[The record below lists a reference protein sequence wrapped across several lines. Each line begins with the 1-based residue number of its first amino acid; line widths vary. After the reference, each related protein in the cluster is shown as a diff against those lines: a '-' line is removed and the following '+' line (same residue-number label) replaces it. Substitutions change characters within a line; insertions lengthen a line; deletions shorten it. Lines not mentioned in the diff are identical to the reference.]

1 MKLPR
6 HIASLTAAMFMVLQG
21 VAPAAEPLA
30 TLDYTVAGQVMQ
42 VSPAALA
49 VPKGI
54 AGSVGVTI
62 PGEVP
67 AGAFVEAFLRG
78 PSFPARRLVGAPNSP
93 LLLPP
98 LNLVGNYS
106 LDGIR
111 LVAASGETL
120 LEGSPSSVPVQ
131 VFDEVLVSR
140 VTSRPLALEEIEDK
154 GIFLDGANFRALEF
168 EIGFV
173 LDGETF
179 PVRFPLVTPQFR
191 PVTEIIPAAEL
202 EERLAEVE
210 RINNQLAANV
220 KMPPELETVNP
231 NIQVM
236 PFHIQ
241 RTRGGAEDLALSI
254 PPIPALLVIPGNVGF
269 LNQFFSVQV
278 FTENGA
284 PGGSG
289 LSVRDIKAEL
299 LLPPGPDRVAGTF
312 EAPGDDPV
320 RFARVG
326 PTAAIRN
333 VIDVRGTGPDG
344 EPGTADDVD
353 RLQPGQAGQGEFL
366 VEGLQ
371 EGLHVLDLKLTA
383 NLDGLAAGSVEV
395 EGRAA
400 GSVQVSNP
408 KFSLAF
414 SHPRTIRTGEPY
426 DASVTILNTS
436 NTVANLVSI
445 SLNPLNISG
454 GLLQSD
460 ERVEL
465 GTIRPGETATA
476 TFRILSQR
484 TGAITFSNITTSDD
498 SLVGRF
504 RLRVGVDERGV
515 ELSRNTLLLPDFV
528 NALPPEVVAAA
539 NRVLGQAMSV
549 ATAPQLPPGV
559 IRVPR
564 SFVSTR
570 TIVSADGPTVRSGG
584 GSMVMQLAEA
594 AERVRYGEPL
604 ARVLPDLLLDWQGG
618 RDFSPGWDQII
629 RETEAGREWR
639 EAMMRAI
646 ETASPS
652 PANPVTR
659 LTDRGVDLAGRGE
672 AWFLASVSRGDF
684 QGDTPP
690 GELNLITPTAT
701 SGVETGKVAKAIGYG
716 GRDGAWMVSAT
727 TGIFEWRF
735 SSAVPGA
742 TQLSVMMLAADGTG
756 RDVLWDLSDIPAGTV
771 VRFDPGGTGADAQI
785 DDNGDGTSDRLLGG
799 LVRPFT
805 EAPPTVLMVRQDPEV
820 KFGRPDRKC
829 FPVTTTNEA
838 GETVSVENHGN
849 ILVVLFSKPMTQ
861 ATAGDAAAYEIE
873 GSGRAASVQVQ
884 PGGRVAI
891 VALREPIS
899 LLNPRTLTIRD
910 GVTDLRGNPFAPVAK
925 SIQSLLVEGFS
936 VRGRVLRPD
945 GSAGVN
951 LPVTLTYDDRVATSR
966 GCKENEVRV
975 SQTFTDETGAFEF
988 DFVLSGI
995 PFSLSTTDVTN
1006 VRDNEAIAII
1016 LESSLDGAVTE
1027 ERLKTLGAS
1036 VAGSEEQSNAALRR
1050 AFGVESIS
1058 QAVALAEGL
1067 DRAVVRDFGAAGRQG
1082 AESVYVL
1089 RFRGRATVTGQVLA
1103 ADGVSPVAGAAV
1115 NLFPD
1120 PASRELG
1127 RGVFSDNNGFFSFY
1141 GVPLGTTSVEATSSN
1156 GNTRTVSTLIERSGE
1171 TVNLPIVLSAVVPSL
1186 AIVQGRVTEADGTP
1200 HSRATVVVETKAPS
1214 GSPAEFSSLAMVTSD
1229 EDGFFSV
1236 PDVPAGISA
1245 RLVAIS
1251 SDGRRKGER
1260 LQVSVTAGV
1269 INTANITLQA
1279 RAIVRGRVEF
1289 ANGDPVAG
1297 AIVGGGDELVTTDA
1311 LGAFVLN
1318 GVPTGESKVS
1328 AGLDPDLSSS
1338 DPRRRLGRMGSSSL
1352 KVLAGDDNFAVIRF
1366 NPAGRIAGQVLDEN
1380 GNPVGNTDV
1389 AIPLDRGTEEESF
1402 FAWVNTNAQGNFV
1415 FDNMGLG
1422 TWNVTTP
1429 APPHEDLSDL
1439 EKAQE
1444 QIRSGELDQ
1453 IIAGLKTAFA
1463 TYTGAKDPFLNGEGE
1478 KFNPSRWGLAPD
1490 VKIEFD
1496 GQTVVVPV
1504 RYFKTATLSGKVT
1517 NGQDVPIGARVRL
1530 TGLGP
1535 RPNGYPAMRIRGE
1548 LDSDPALGTFEF
1560 KGQAFVGDWGLQAAS
1575 PFFPVVISQSGR
1587 TTQADPVVSNILLK
1601 FPPVQETNGS
1611 LSGQVL
1617 FADGSPA
1624 GAGVRVQ
1631 ISFGPDFVI
1640 RTDDSGRFA
1649 TTRGTFTLP
1658 AGRYTVTAL
1667 DEATGATA
1675 RVSTSVLGGQDN
1687 AVTLTLLGRGDAR
1700 ITVRKADGTPA
1711 ANAAVEIEG
1720 GQFPNERFDGV
1731 TDAQG
1736 VVVFSNVF
1744 EGPYSTCAS
1753 LTIGGTRVAGRS
1765 SLLVPAGGMGEATI
1779 TLGGTGSVRGIF
1791 VAADGSTPI
1800 PFANVSLSGLA
1811 VAPTGADGRFE
1822 LPDVPLG
1829 TFRITAT
1836 DDQTARSGF
1845 ATVVLSTPN
1854 QTVEVR
1860 ITETRL
1866 GTVRG
1871 LVFSGLGNSPV
1882 PGAEVKL
1889 TINDPFVPLR
1899 TRTVT
1904 TGPDGFYSFAG
1915 VPPGGLSLE
1924 AIDPLT
1930 GLRGSVRG
1938 TLPTGS
1944 VTLDVD
1950 IPLQATANL
1959 TVQVLEPDGVTPAAL
1974 ATVKMGLLSADT
1986 DANGRVRFE
1995 NVKLLPAGLPAQN
2008 HYRVEARS
2016 QRTGETRSYA
2026 FALFYPV
2033 TQGAEETVTMTLRGV
2048 GSVLGTVFQGDGV
2061 TPAPGAQVQVK
2072 MQSMT
2077 PVSGLSLSS
2086 PFGSDVET
2094 VIADGAG
2101 RFRFDNLPVGSL
2113 QVAAFSLAQ
2122 GAREEVALAFD
2133 GQELTRNLTLT
2144 ATGTVAGRVLRADG
2158 STPAANAEVVV
2169 RFTSA
2174 SNAIGTILAITGA
2187 DGRFSFTPV
2196 TVGNF
2201 TVQAA
2206 LVGVNG
2212 LAVAKGNLSN
2222 NGQLVDTGDII
2233 LDESF
2238 PEVVSTVPAATSDG
2252 VDIGATI
2259 EVDFSE
2265 AIDPASVETSGI
2277 FLRPAAG
2284 GAIVPA
2290 VVSLVPMNGGSELR
2304 KVLLEPLQ
2312 PLESSTNY
2320 QLVVVDGDL
2329 LNALGTVTNRGPRDL
2344 VGRPL
2349 ATLFSITFKTRDQRA
2364 PLLLSFS
2371 PADGSEAVDPRT
2383 AVRLTFDEPIQEGAS
2398 IVLSGPNGP
2407 VAGTTALGLNS
2418 LALSFL
2424 PTVELP
2430 PNGIFTATVTGVRDL
2445 AGNELAGQPLV
2456 ANFATLDTL
2465 GPVIGELR
2473 IKNGLTPTAGAT
2485 VTLEAV
2491 LAAAET
2497 GVRFRLSAN
2506 AVTVATSAVN
2516 VLEVPFTLPQSGS
2529 VVFRGVAIDR
2539 FGNEGPLAELT
2550 VNVLPNT
2557 PPVITLT
2564 RLSPLT
2570 GPVATGSAVSVRLS
2584 AQDDSGVVEFKA
2596 AMTGAATAALKT
2608 SGGADITLS
2617 GFVKSTAGAA
2627 DVITILAQATDTS
2640 GTGTGEQI
2648 FTIPIRDGSPPSLVL
2663 DGGVPTSPFAP
2674 GSTISIPVRGRDNFG
2689 VTRYTLSASGAFAA
2703 SGEVL
2708 VDPAAKDD
2716 PRTLQLA
2723 VPLDAPVTGA
2733 PFTLVLGAEDAAG
2746 FVSPPLTLE
2755 LRMVDTTPPALVS
2768 ASPANNSIR
2777 VGLVPTMQLRVNEPL
2792 DPATVNPA
2800 TVRLVRLNDS
2810 SEVPA
2815 NVTLNAAR
2823 DLITLTTIAPLDV
2836 NTTYQLLATTGV
2848 KDAAGNGLTVDAG
2861 PVFTT
2866 HDFRITSP
2874 LAGTEVVEGQPLAIT
2889 VTETSDFGMSV
2900 RFLLNGVVQSP
2911 DAGGDATIQ
2920 KTVTVPAL
2928 AAIPGG
2934 LLTLR
2939 AEAAIFSNPAGT
2951 AEVVL
2956 NVRSGNEDSDGDGLL
2971 NGQEIATGSDPFR
2984 ADRDED
2990 PDNDNLTNAQEIA
3003 AGTKSN
3009 DADSDDD
3016 FLNDGDEIAATTDPL
3031 NPDTDGDGLLDGRES
3046 PFGTNP
3052 KLADTDGDTLSDGFE
3067 VGFGRLSIVNGSF
3080 THDQARAD
3088 AETRGGHLLTVL
3100 SAKEQAA
3107 VETVLGSAL
3116 ASGDRWIG
3124 YSDRFIE
3131 GAFRW
3136 DTGELGGFERFGSGE
3151 PNNGGTP
3158 TGNEDGVGIRASGF
3172 WNDFPVATALP
3183 YVFEIGFF
3191 TDPTLPDSDG
3201 DGIRDDADGFNGTPN
3216 ATPLA
3221 VADSVFANAGETV
3234 IFQTATDLLG
3244 NDSDPNGDPLA
3255 LLAFTQPA
3263 TGGVV
3268 TRPNSTT
3275 LVFTPDAGF
3284 SGVAVFT
3291 YTVVDAGGLTANA
3304 EVTVNIGTNT
3314 RPVAGFSRPV
3324 TSNHALR
3331 FDGVDDFVRSA
3342 LNGAQ
3347 NLAGSSAWTIEAWV
3361 KPEAFNHKAFPTIYS
3376 QGSWRT
3382 SLGFNATSGS
3392 FDSWVNNTGQI
3403 NSTFV
3408 PPLNGW
3414 THVALVH
3421 DGTQR
3426 RFIVDGVE
3434 AGSFASAAMTSD
3446 GNPVYI
3452 GAAGSSAPD
3461 SRSFF
3466 QGTIDEMRVW
3476 RRALSA
3482 AEIGSSRHFTLLG
3495 TESGLAAYWPFEEGG
3510 GTVMVDL
3517 AGQSTATLGSTA
3529 DSAPEWVAS
3538 DAPVAGFRQDEVA
3551 ALNTPMLLR
3560 LEGSDADGN
3569 ALTGRILSLPAHG
3582 RLFQFAGGAAG
3593 AEITV
3598 AGSTVSDP
3606 QRRVIYEPDTDFTG
3620 EDAFR
3625 FSVTDGGLESL
3636 PAMFA
3641 LRVLDGFSPKPGDV
3655 WDIAAG
3661 AVVTA
3666 NSPLAAGSSAAAAF
3680 DGGGGPLVFADG
3692 QAAGFKH
3699 FIEWQTPGTVEIT
3712 GARLFATDDGPASA
3726 ARGFSE
3732 LRLFGRLGATDP
3744 FILLATFRPA
3754 SNPYFG
3760 GLNAEVEVASFI
3772 GTQFRAEFDAAVAG
3786 SGPRLTEL
3794 DAVGE
3799 TVVMVP
3805 SAAEIV
3811 LQNATADRTQSS
3823 FNVAQLIDGVIVGG
3837 THGWAGDVGGT
3848 PPMTAVFETKDNL
3861 GTTADTVFTFQMPQP
3876 FGSSHF
3882 VGCFRISA
3890 TTSDRGDFADGLNN
3904 GGDITTNWTVLEVTE
3919 VTSTGGETIAVLPDQ
3934 SVLVTGNM
3942 PATTSY
3948 TIKAKG
3954 ISGAVTGFR
3963 LEMLENAALPNNGPG
3978 RVGHGNWVLA
3988 EFQVSYEGGV
3998 PIPNRAPRGTPDL
4011 VETLQGVPVAIN
4023 PLANDTDPDGD
4034 PITISGFTQPP
4045 AGEGSVA
4052 ENGTGV
4058 LIYTPDAGFVGTTG
4072 FTYRITD
4079 GFQESKPVAV
4089 ILTVRPSAE
4098 RRWINPAGGNWSV
4111 AANWLNGLV
4120 PGPDE
4125 IAIIDEPGT
4134 YQVNVDVNATV
4145 SQLRLGAATGTQTLS
4160 VNSSRTLTVLNGG
4173 SGGAG
4178 GRLQL
4183 STGTLSNGGGLRVK
4197 QVTLSGGTLAGGG
4210 GLTVED
4216 SFAWT
4221 GGTMNGSGSLVVAS
4235 GASGSISGTAGK
4247 TLNGGWQL
4255 INEGTVGMSGGSL
4268 SLFNSSAGN
4277 ATLDNRGTFTISDE
4291 ADINWVNFNSA
4302 LPVFVKNSG
4311 TFVKSGAATIT
4322 ELRPSQL
4329 INSGEIRVESGTL
4342 QFAAQT
4348 HHSGVLNGGAGSILD
4363 LSSGTFTLAAGAV
4376 FITEGALRITGGT
4389 LAVNESITCNGGI
4402 EITSGGLTVNTTMEI
4417 PSLTMSSGTLAGSGV
4432 LTIAN
4437 SLSWTGGT
4445 MNGSG
4450 SLVVASSASG
4460 SISGTAGKTL
4470 NGGWQLINEGTVGM
4484 SGGNLSL
4491 FNSSAGNATLD
4502 NRGTFTI
4509 SDEADINW
4517 VNFNSVLP
4525 VFVKNSG
4532 TFVKSGAATTTE
4544 LRPSQLINSGEI
4556 RVESGTLQFAAQTH
4570 HSGVLNGGVGSILD
4584 LSSGT
4589 FTLAAGAVFE
4599 TDGALRIT
4607 GGTLA
4612 VNESIL
4618 CNGGIEITS
4627 GGLTVNTTM
4636 EIPSLTMSSGT
4647 LAGSGV
4653 LTITNSLSWTGG
4665 TMNGSG
4671 SLVVAS
4677 GASGSISGT
4686 AGKALNGGWQLINEG
4701 TVGMSGG
4708 NLSLFN
4714 SSGGNAALDNRGTFT
4729 ISDEADISWQNFNS
4743 AALVFVKNSGTFVK
4757 SGVGTTTVLSPTS
4770 VSNTGAVRVDSG
4782 TLRFSVS
4789 TDHAGTL
4796 EAAAGAHVELTGG
4809 TFTFGAGS
4817 TIVTVEPLVLQ
4828 GANFTIPVN
4837 QETPRLSFV
4846 SGTISGSGVLTV
4858 TDSLAWTS
4866 GTMNGTGGLVVAA
4879 TATGAISGAIGK
4891 SLNGGWQ
4898 LINEGTLSLSGAGLS
4913 LSNSGGPNTT
4923 FENRGTFT
4931 ISDEAD
4937 FNWSNFTG
4945 QPVFV
4950 INSGTLIKSGAGTTT
4965 AISPTNFT
4973 NNGLLSVQGGTL
4985 NFTPFA
4991 QTASGVTHL
5000 EGGNVSATAL
5010 TFAAGRV
5017 TGVGGITANVTNS
5030 GAVFSPGGTGNRTL
5044 AITGSYTQQSGG
5056 SLEFDLDGD
5065 AAGGEFD
5072 KLTVSGA
5079 ATLNGTVSLRN
5090 SVELN
5095 GEVFTLLTHGSRSG
5109 TFPTITVT
5117 HNGSATADYLATRT
5131 DFTVTAAAPPAAAP
5145 QLASS
5150 YGEWVDSVDRTWA
5163 APGRPQATLG
5173 SGSLQSAGQ
5182 SLTVSWDGD
5191 PNADPDKDGASNLLE
5206 YAFQTHPLDPAS
5218 LPAVKTAPCKQMT
5231 GCIEVSCDMR
5241 AIAPDLTRV
5250 LQASPD
5256 LANWLPLTPVSAGV
5270 VDVTEESVAPGIN
5283 RFTVRLRTSAHA
5295 GSFLRWEVKLRD

>member
-1 MKLPR
+1 MRTILQR
-6 HIASLTAAMFMVLQG
+6 NRWIARVVFPLVCGFLALG
-21 VAPAAEPLA
+21 PLAAEPLT
-30 TLDYTVAGQVMQ
+30 TLEYTVSGQVME

-67 AGAFVEAFLRG
+67 PGAFVEAVLRG
-78 PSFPARRLVGAPNSP
+78 PSFPARRLVGAPNAP

-120 LEGSPSSVPVQ
+120 LEGSPASVPVQ

-179 PVRFPLVTPQFR
+179 PVKFPLVTPQFR

-236 PFHIQ
+236 PFHVQ

-326 PTAAIRN
+326 ASAAIRN
-333 VIDVRGTGPDG
+333 VIDIRAAGPDG
-344 EPGTADDVD
+344 KPGTADDVD

-383 NLDGLAAGSVEV
+383 NLDGLAAGTVEV

-426 DASVTILNTS
+426 EASVTILNTS

-476 TFRILSQR
+476 TFKILSQR

-515 ELSRNTLLLPDFV
+515 ALSRNTLLLPEFV
-528 NALPPEVVAAA
+528 DALPPEVLAAA

-564 SFVSTR
+564 SFVSTTTAVTTEGR
-570 TIVSADGPTVRSGG
+570 TVRSGG

-604 ARVLPDLLLDWQGG
+604 ARVLPDLLIDWQGG

-659 LTDRGVDLAGRGE
+659 LNDRGVDLVGRGE
-672 AWFLASVSRGDF
+672 AWFLAAVSRGDF

-701 SGVETGKVAKAIGYG
+701 SGVETGKVAKTIGYG

-735 SSAVPGA
+735 ASSLPGS
-742 TQLSVMMLAADGTG
+742 TQLNVMILAADGSG
-756 RDVLWDLSDIPAGTV
+756 REILWDLSDISAGTV
-771 VRFDPGGTGADAQI
+771 VRFDLGGTGADAQI
-785 DDNGDGTSDRLLGG
+785 DDNGDGTSDRLASGQ
-799 LVRPFT
+799 VTPFT
-805 EAPPTVLMVRQDPEV
+805 EAPPTVLMVRQDPEI

-838 GETVSVENHGN
+838 GETVAVENHGN

-861 ATAGDAAAYEIE
+861 ETAGDAAAYVIE
-873 GSGRAASVQVQ
+873 GTGRAASVQVQ

-899 LLNPRTLTIRD
+899 LLTPRELTIRD
-910 GVTDLRGNPFAPVAK
+910 GVTDLRGNPFVPEARA
-925 SIQSLLVEGFS
+925 IQSLLVEGFRA
-936 VRGRVLRPD
+936 RGRVLRPD
-945 GSAGVN
+945 GSAGEN
-951 LPVTLTYDDRVATSR
+951 LPVTLTYDDRVASSI

-975 SQTFTDETGAFEF
+975 AQTFTDDSGAFEF

-1016 LESSLDGAVTE
+1016 LESSLDGAVTK
-1027 ERLKTLGAS
+1027 ERLETLGAS
-1036 VAGSEEQSNAALRR
+1036 VAGSAEKSSAALRR

-1127 RGVFSDNNGFFSFY
+1127 RGVFSDSNGFFSFY
-1141 GVPLGTTSVEATSSN
+1141 GVPLGTTSVEATASN
-1156 GNTRTVSTLIERSGE
+1156 GNTRTVSTLIETSGE
-1171 TVNLPIVLSAVVPSL
+1171 TVNLPIVLSAVAPSL
-1186 AIVQGRVTEADGTP
+1186 ATVQGRVTEPDGTP
-1200 HSRATVVVETKAPS
+1200 HGRATVTVETKAPT

-1236 PDVPAGISA
+1236 SDVPAGITA
-1245 RLVAIS
+1245 RVVAIS

-1260 LQVSVTAGV
+1260 LNVAVTAGV
-1269 INTANITLQA
+1269 VNTANITLQA
-1279 RAIVRGRVEF
+1279 RATVRGRVEF

-1297 AIVGGGDELVTTDA
+1297 AIVGGGEELVTTDA

-1318 GVPTGESKVS
+1318 GVPTGKSRVS

-1338 DPRRRLGRMGSSSL
+1338 DPRRRLGRLGSSNL
-1352 KVLAGDDNFAVIRF
+1352 DVLPGDDNFAVIRF
-1366 NPAGRIAGQVLDEN
+1366 NPAGRIAGQVLDED

-1389 AIPLDRGTEEESF
+1389 AIPLDRGTEEDSF

-1415 FDNMGLG
+1415 FDNFGLG
-1422 TWNVTTP
+1422 TWNVTSP

-1560 KGQAFVGDWGLQAAS
+1560 KDQAFVGDWGLQAAS

-1587 TTQADPVVSNILLK
+1587 TTQADPVVSDILLK

-1640 RTDDSGRFA
+1640 RTDDEGRFA

-1658 AGRYTVTAL
+1658 AGPYTVTAL
-1667 DEATGATA
+1667 DEATGATG
-1675 RVSTSVLGGQDN
+1675 RVSTSVTGGQDN

-1700 ITVRKADGTPA
+1700 ISVRKADGTPA

-1736 VVVFSNVF
+1736 EMVFSNLF

-1765 SLLVPAGGMGEATI
+1765 SLLVPVGGTGEATI

-1871 LVFSGLGNSPV
+1871 VVFSGLGNSPV

-1889 TINDPFVPLR
+1889 TLNDPFVPLR

-1930 GLRGSVRG
+1930 SLRGSVRG
-1938 TLPTGS
+1938 TLSTGS

-1986 DANGRVRFE
+1986 DGNGRVRFE
-1995 NVKLLPAGLPAQN
+1995 NVKLLPAGLPASSY
-2008 HYRVEARS
+2008 YRLEARS
-2016 QRTGETRSYA
+2016 QRAGETRSCA
-2026 FALFYPV
+2026 FSLFYPV
-2033 TQGAEETVTMTLRGV
+2033 TQGAEETATMTLRGV
-2048 GSVLGTVFQGDGV
+2048 GSVLGTVFQADGV
-2061 TPAPGAQVQVK
+2061 TPAPGAQVQVR
-2072 MQSMT
+2072 MQSQT
-2077 PVSGLSLSS
+2077 PVSGISLGS
-2086 PFGSDVET
+2086 PFTGDVET

-2122 GAREEVALAFD
+2122 GAREEVVLDFD

-2158 STPAANAEVVV
+2158 VTPAANTEVVV

-2212 LAVAKGNLSN
+2212 LAVVKGNLSN
-2222 NGQLVDTGDII
+2222 NGQVVDTGDII
-2233 LDESF
+2233 LDEAF
-2238 PEVVSTVPAATSDG
+2238 PQVVATLPAATSDG
-2252 VDIGATI
+2252 VDIGTTI

-2265 AIDPASVETSGI
+2265 AIDPASVEPSGI

-2290 VVSLVPMNGGSELR
+2290 AVSLVPMNGGTELH
-2304 KVLLEPLQ
+2304 KVLLDPLQ
-2312 PLESSTNY
+2312 PLESSTTY

-2349 ATLFSITFKTRDQRA
+2349 ATLFSITFNTRDQRP

-2398 IVLSGPNGP
+2398 IVLNGPNGP

-2424 PTVELP
+2424 PAVELP

-2456 ANFATLDTL
+2456 TTFATLDTL

-2473 IKNGLTPTAGAT
+2473 IKNGITPTAGAT
-2485 VTLEAV
+2485 ITLEAV

-2506 AVTVATSAVN
+2506 ASTVATSAVD
-2516 VLEVPFTLPQSGS
+2516 VLEVPFTLPQSGT
-2529 VVFRGVAIDR
+2529 VVFRGIAIDR

-2584 AQDDSGVVEFKA
+2584 AADDSGVVELKA
-2596 AMTGAATAALKT
+2596 AMTGAAAAALKT

-2617 GFVKSTAGAA
+2617 GFVKSTAGPA

-2640 GTGTGEQI
+2640 GTSTGEQT

-2663 DGGVPTSPFAP
+2663 DGSAPASPFAP
-2674 GSTISIPVRGRDNFG
+2674 GSTVSIPVRGRDNFG
-2689 VTRYTLSASGAFAA
+2689 VTRYTLEASGAFVA

-2708 VDPAAKDD
+2708 VDPVANDD
-2716 PRTLQLA
+2716 LRTLELA

-2733 PFTLVLGAEDAAG
+2733 PFTLVINAHDAAG

-2755 LRMVDTTPPALVS
+2755 LRMVDTTPPLLVS
-2768 ASPANNSIR
+2768 VDPANNATR
-2777 VGLVPTMQLRVNEPL
+2777 VGLIPNLQLRVSEPL

-2800 TVRLVRLNDS
+2800 TVRLMRLDDS

-2815 NVTLNAAR
+2815 NVALNAAR
-2823 DLITLTTIAPLDV
+2823 DLITLTTTAPLDV

-2848 KDAAGNGLTVDAG
+2848 KDASGNGLPADAG

-2874 LAGTEVVEGQPLAIT
+2874 LAGTEVVEGQPLIVT
-2889 VTETSDFGMSV
+2889 VTETSAFGMSV
-2900 RFLLNGVVQSP
+2900 RFFLNGVVQSP

-2920 KTVTVPAL
+2920 KTVTLPAL
-2928 AAIPGG
+2928 AAVPGG

-2956 NVRSGNEDSDGDGLL
+2956 TVRGSNEDSDGDGLL
-2971 NGQEIATGSDPFR
+2971 NGQEIAAGSDPFR
-2984 ADRDED
+2984 SDADED

-3009 DADSDDD
+3009 DADTDDD
-3016 FLNDGDEIAATTDPL
+3016 FLNDGDEIAATTDPV
-3031 NPDTDGDGLLDGRES
+3031 NPDTDGDGLLDGREALFS
-3046 PFGTNP
+3046 TNP
-3052 KLADTDGDTLSDGFE
+3052 KLADTDGDTLSDGAE
-3067 VGFGRLSIVNGSF
+3067 VGFGRLSLVSGSF
-3080 THDQARAD
+3080 TWLEAQAD
-3088 AETRGGHLLTVL
+3088 AESRGGHLMTIT
-3100 SAKEQAA
+3100 SAKENTALSIVLPAA
-3107 VETVLGSAL
+3107 AGSSA
-3116 ASGDRWIG
+3116 WIG
-3124 YSDRFIE
+3124 LADQFVE

-3136 DTGELGGFERFGSGE
+3136 VTGELSGFVNFASGQ
-3151 PNNGGTP
+3151 PDNSN
-3158 TGNEDGVGIRASGF
+3158 NEDFVHLFTADAK
-3172 WNDFPVATALP
+3172 WNDHNASHRSG
-3183 YVFEIGFF
+3183 YVLETGFF
-3191 TDPTLPDSDG
+3191 TDPAVADTDG
-3201 DGIRDDADGFNGTPN
+3201 DGIRDDADGFTGTPN
-3216 ATPLA
+3216 SAPLA
-3221 VADSVFANAGETV
+3221 VADTVFANAGETV
-3234 IFQTATDLLG
+3234 ILETATDLLG
-3244 NDSDPNGDPLA
+3244 NDSDPDNDPLA
-3255 LLAFTQPA
+3255 LLVFTQPA
-3263 TGGVV
+3263 AGGVV

-3275 LVFTPDAGF
+3275 VVFTPDAGF
-3284 SGVAVFT
+3284 SGVAAFT
-3291 YTVVDAGGLTANA
+3291 YTIVDAGGLTATA

-3347 NLAGSSAWTIEAWV
+3347 NLAGAGAWTIEAWV
-3361 KPEAFNHKAFPTIYS
+3361 KPEAINHKSFPTIYS
-3376 QGSWRT
+3376 QGFWRAT
-3382 SLGFNATSGS
+3382 VGLNATTGG
-3392 FDSWVNNTGQI
+3392 FDSWLNNTGQVSS
-3403 NSTFV
+3403 STA

-3426 RFIVDGVE
+3426 RFIIDGVE
-3434 AGSFASAAMTSD
+3434 AGTFASDAVTSD

-3466 QGTIDEMRVW
+3466 QGTMDEVRVW
-3476 RRALSA
+3476 KRALSV
-3482 AEIGSSRHFTLLG
+3482 AEIGSSRNMTLLG
-3495 TESGLAAYWPFEEGG
+3495 TERGLAAYWPFEEGS
-3510 GTVMVDL
+3510 GTVTAD
-3517 AGQSTATLGSTA
+3517 ATGQSTATLGSTA
-3529 DSAPEWVAS
+3529 ADAPEWVVS

-3551 ALNTPMLLR
+3551 ALNTPLLVR

-3569 ALTGRILSLPAHG
+3569 ALTGRILSLPARG
-3582 RLFQFAGGAAG
+3582 RLFQYSGGAAG

-3598 AGSTVSDP
+3598 AGAAVSDP

-3620 EDAFR
+3620 DDAFR
-3625 FSVTDGGLESL
+3625 FSVTDGGLESF
-3636 PAMFA
+3636 PALLA
-3641 LRVLDGFSPKPGDV
+3641 VRVLDGLSPQQDDV
-3655 WDIAAG
+3655 WDVASG

-3666 NSPLAAGSSAAAAF
+3666 SSPLAAGSAAAGAF
-3680 DGGGGPLVFADG
+3680 DGAGVPVVFADG
-3692 QAAGFKH
+3692 QAADFKH
-3699 FIEWQTPGTVEIT
+3699 FIEWKTPGTVEIT
-3712 GARLFATDDGPASA
+3712 GARLFANDDGPVTA

-3732 LRLFGRLGATDP
+3732 LRLFGRPTDAEP
-3744 FILLATFRPA
+3744 FTLLATYRPA
-3754 SNPYFG
+3754 SNPYFDG
-3760 GLNAEVEVASFI
+3760 VLRAEVAMASFI
-3772 GTQFRAEFDAAVAG
+3772 GTQFRAEFDAAVTG
-3786 SGPRLTEL
+3786 SGPRLAEL
-3794 DAVGE
+3794 DAIGE

-3811 LQNATADRTQSS
+3811 LQNATADRTQSG
-3823 FNVAQLIDGVIVGG
+3823 FNVGQLIDGVIVGG
-3837 THGWAGDVGGT
+3837 SHGWAGDVGGT

-3861 GTTADTVFTFQMPQP
+3861 GTTPDTVFTFQMPQP

-3890 TTSDRGDFADGLNN
+3890 TTSDRNDFADGLNN
-3904 GGDITTNWTVLEVTE
+3904 GGDITTNWTVLEVIE

-3988 EFQVSYEGGV
+3988 EFQVSYQGGV

-4011 VETLQGVPVAIN
+4011 AETLQGVPVTLDS
-4023 PLANDTDPDGD
+4023 LANDSDPDGD
-4034 PITISGFTQPP
+4034 PMTIANFTQPP

-4052 ENGTGV
+4052 TNGAGG
-4058 LIYTPDAGFVGTTG
+4058 LIFTPDAGFVGTTS
-4072 FTYRITD
+4072 FTYLITD

-4089 ILTVRPSAE
+4089 TLTVRPSAE

-4125 IAIIDEPGT
+4125 IAIIEEPGT

-4145 SQLRLGAATGTQTLS
+4145 SQIRLGTAGGTQTLS
-4160 VNSSRTLTVLNGG
+4160 TNSGRTLTVLNGG
-4173 SGGAG
+4173 TSGSG
-4178 GRLQL
+4178 GRLQV
-4183 STGTLSNGGGLRVK
+4183 STGIFANGGDLRL
-4197 QVTLSGGTLAGGG
+4197 QRVTLSGGTIAGSGI
-4210 GLTVED
+4210 LTVLD

-4221 GGTMNGSGSLVVAS
+4221 GGTMTGTGSLRVAP
-4235 GASGSISGTAGK
+4235 AATGSISGTNGK
-4247 TLNGGWQL
+4247 SLNGGWQL
-4255 INEGTVGMSGGSL
+4255 INEGTLAMSGATLSL
-4268 SLFNSSAGN
+4268 SNGSGAN
-4277 ATLDNRGTFTISDE
+4277 ATLDNRGTLTISDD
-4291 ADINWVNFNSA
+4291 ADLSWLNFTGQ
-4302 LPVFVKNSG
+4302 PVSLKNSG
-4311 TFVKSGAATIT
+4311 TLIKSGAGTT
-4322 ELRPSQL
+4322 TVLSPSQV
-4329 INSGEIRVESGTL
+4329 INSGEIRIESGTL

-4348 HHSGVLNGGAGSILD
+4348 NHSGVLNGSAGSTLN
-4363 LSSGTFTLAAGAV
+4363 LSSGAFTIAAGAAFV
-4376 FITEGALRITGGT
+4376 TDGALRITGGT
-4389 LAVNESITCNGGI
+4389 LAINEAVTCNGGIQITSGGLTVNSAVAIPSYTMSGGTLAGSGILTIADSFAWTGGTMTGDGSLIVAPAATGSISGASGKTLDGGRQLINEGTLAMSGATMSLSNGNGPNAAFDNRGTLTVSDEADFNWLNFTSQPVFVKNSGTLVKSGTGTTTVLSPSQVINSGEMRIESGTLQVAAQTNHSGVLNGSAGSTLNLSSGAFTIAAGAAFATDGALRITGGTLAINEAVTCNGGI
-4402 EITSGGLTVNTTMEI
+4402 EITSGGLTVNTAVAI
-4417 PSLTMSSGTLAGSGV
+4417 PSLTMSGGTLAGTGI
-4432 LTIAN
+4432 LTVAN
-4437 SLSWTGGT
+4437 S
-4445 MNGSG
+4445 
-4450 SLVVASSASG
+4450 
-4460 SISGTAGKTL
+4460 
-4470 NGGWQLINEGTVGM
+4470 
-4484 SGGNLSL
+4484 
-4491 FNSSAGNATLD
+4491 
-4502 NRGTFTI
+4502 FT
-4509 SDEADINW
+4509 
-4517 VNFNSVLP
+4517 
-4525 VFVKNSG
+4525 
-4532 TFVKSGAATTTE
+4532 
-4544 LRPSQLINSGEI
+4544 
-4556 RVESGTLQFAAQTH
+4556 
-4570 HSGVLNGGVGSILD
+4570 
-4584 LSSGT
+4584 
-4589 FTLAAGAVFE
+4589 
-4599 TDGALRIT
+4599 
-4607 GGTLA
+4607 
-4612 VNESIL
+4612 
-4618 CNGGIEITS
+4618 
-4627 GGLTVNTTM
+4627 
-4636 EIPSLTMSSGT
+4636 
-4647 LAGSGV
+4647 
-4653 LTITNSLSWTGG
+4653 
-4665 TMNGSG
+4665 
-4671 SLVVAS
+4671 
-4677 GASGSISGT
+4677 
-4686 AGKALNGGWQLINEG
+4686 
-4701 TVGMSGG
+4701 
-4708 NLSLFN
+4708 
-4714 SSGGNAALDNRGTFT
+4714 
-4729 ISDEADISWQNFNS
+4729 
-4743 AALVFVKNSGTFVK
+4743 
-4757 SGVGTTTVLSPTS
+4757 
-4770 VSNTGAVRVDSG
+4770 
-4782 TLRFSVS
+4782 
-4789 TDHAGTL
+4789 
-4796 EAAAGAHVELTGG
+4796 
-4809 TFTFGAGS
+4809 
-4817 TIVTVEPLVLQ
+4817 
-4828 GANFTIPVN
+4828 
-4837 QETPRLSFV
+4837 
-4846 SGTISGSGVLTV
+4846 
-4858 TDSLAWTS
+4858 WTS
-4866 GTMNGTGGLVVAA
+4866 GTMNGTGGLIVATAA
-4879 TATGAISGAIGK
+4879 TGSISGANGK

-4898 LINEGTLSLSGAGLS
+4898 LINEGTLGLSGATLL
-4913 LSNSGGPNTT
+4913 LSNGSGPNTS
-4923 FENRGTFT
+4923 FDNRGTLT

-4945 QPVFV
+4945 QPVFIKNSGTFIKSGSGTTTDLDATAVSNTGAMQVASGTLRFSRSTDHAGTLDAATGARVELTGGTFTFGAGSTIVTAEPLVLQGANFAIPVNQETPRLSFVSGSVSGTGVLTLTDSFAWTGGTMTGTGGLVVAASATGAISGNSGKTLDGGRQLINEGTLSLSGANLNLSNGSGPNTTFDNRGTFTVSDDADLSWSNFTGQPVFV
-4950 INSGTLIKSGAGTTT
+4950 INSGTFIKSGDGTTT
-4965 AISPTNFT
+4965 SISPTTFT
-4973 NNGLLSVQGGTL
+4973 NSGLLSIEGGTL
-4985 NFTPFA
+4985 SFTPFA
-4991 QTASGVTHL
+4991 QTATGITHL
-5000 EGGNVSATAL
+5000 EGGSLSATAL

-5044 AITGSYTQQSGG
+5044 AITGSYTQQAGG

-5065 AAGGEFD
+5065 AASGAFD
-5072 KLTVSGA
+5072 KLAISGA
-5079 ATLNGTVSLRN
+5079 AALNGTVNLRN
-5090 SVELN
+5090 SVELS
-5095 GEVFTLLTHGSRSG
+5095 GEVFTLLTHGSRGG

-5117 HNGSATADYLATRT
+5117 HNGSATANYQAIRT
-5131 DFTVTAAAPPAAAP
+5131 DFTVTAAAPPAGAP

-5150 YGEWVDSVDRTWA
+5150 YGEWVDSVDRTWVV
-5163 APGRPQATLG
+5163 PGLPQATQG
-5173 SGSLQSAGQ
+5173 AGSLQSAG
-5182 SLTVSWDGD
+5182 SPLTASWNAD

-5206 YAFQTHPLDPAS
+5206 YAFQTNPLDPAS
-5218 LPAVKTAPCKQMT
+5218 IPAAKTSPCKQVP
-5231 GCIEVSCDMR
+5231 GCIEVSCEMR
-5241 AIAPDLTRV
+5241 ANAPDLTRL

-5256 LANWLPLTPVSAGV
+5256 LKEWTPLTLQSAGV
-5270 VDVTEESVAPGIN
+5270 LDVTEESVAPGIN
-5283 RFTVRLRTSAHA
+5283 RFTVRLRTSARA